1 MNLGKALAQ
10 ALADPALA
18 SALSQFAGRLIEAR
32 KEQNRLHWGTA
43 SDGAPV
49 IEDPKG
55 QVLPVLGALAGVA
68 YVAEK
73 GTDGLSVYEHAFDLP
88 LPWLCVTEA
97 GELTIQRGESR
108 YRVRTAGITG

>member
-18 SALSQFAGRLIEAR
+18 SSLASFAGRLIEAR
-32 KEQNRLHWGTA
+32 QEQNKLHWGTA

-49 IEDPKG
+49 VEDPRG
-55 QVLPVLGALAGVA
+55 QILPVLGALHAVA
-68 YVAEK
+68 YVSEK
-73 GTDGLSVYEHAFDLP
+73 GRDGLSIYEHTFSRP
-88 LPWLCVTEA
+88 TPWLCVTES

-108 YRVRTAGITG
+108 YTVKTAGITG